1 MYFSEVIGQEELKEK
16 LVRMVKE
23 RRVGHAFLF
32 LGKAGYGTLPLS
44 LAFSQYLLCTDKGEN
59 DSCGKCSAC
68 IKSEKII
75 HPDINFSM
83 PFNSNES
90 NSNNKSDNF
99 LSFWREQ
106 ILEQPYFDL
115 GDWNKKIGIERK
127 QSIINVKESNNII
140 HKMSLKPYESHLKVM
155 LIWSAEKMNRDA
167 SNKLLKLI
175 EEPTKNT
182 VIILIAEDKDQLL
195 DTILSRTLLVSVPP
209 IDELNLQNYI
219 QKNLSIEELSAKK
232 FSKLSEGD
240 ILQANHLINKEEEE
254 SIFFE
259 LMVKW
264 MRACYEANVP
274 KIYDWVEEISSS
286 SNHRER
292 QKRFL
297 EYLLEIMR
305 EAIIRSY
312 NPEKLKRFFNEEDAF
327 LKKFSPFIFGD
338 NIAEINELINQAHYH
353 INRNAYAKIVFM
365 DMSMQFANLLRAKN
379 RTFVS

>member
-1 MYFSEVIGQEELKEK
+1 MFFREVIGQDELKNK
-16 LVRMVKE
+16 LIKMVKE
-23 RRVGHAFLF
+23 SRVGHAFLF
-32 LGKAGYGTLPLS
+32 LGKSGYGTLPLS
-44 LAFSQYLLCTDKGEN
+44 LAFSQYLLCTNKGEN
-59 DSCGKCSAC
+59 DSCGKCNAC
-68 IKSEKII
+68 IKSEKLI

-99 LSFWREQ
+99 LSFWREL
-106 ILEQPYFDL
+106 IFEQTYFDL
-115 GDWNKKIGIERK
+115 SDWNKKIGIERK
-127 QSIINVKESNNII
+127 QSIINVKESANII
-140 HKMSLKPYESHLKVM
+140 HKMSLKPYESHLKIM

-167 SNKLLKLI
+167 ANKLLKLI

-182 VIILIAEDKDQLL
+182 IIILIAEDKDQILE
-195 DTILSRTLLVSVPP
+195 TILSRTLLVNIAPITELDLENYLQTSLSV
-209 IDELNLQNYI
+209 EQLT
-219 QKNLSIEELSAKK
+219 AKK
-232 FSKLSEGD
+232 ISKLAEGD
-240 ILQANHLINKEEEE
+240 ILQANHFINREEEE
-254 SIFFE
+254 SIFFD
-259 LMVKW
+259 LMIKW

-305 EAIIRSY
+305 EAVIRNY
-312 NPEKLKRFFNEEDAF
+312 NSDKLKRFFNEEDAF
-327 LKKFSPFIFGD
+327 LKKFSPFIFGE
-338 NIAEINELINQAHYH
+338 NIAEINELINQAYYH